1 MKSAVENKK
10 FEHKKDKYFFCE
22 HCLRESREA
31 KRKDETIKEIYSPLV
46 RLPLYIYPP
55 VGKAV
60 LVGYVDKC
68 LQCQYTRGFVWEKAP
83 DKYSSQRIKDLFIKE
98 NQGKYTR
105 GLTEAEI
112 CSPKAFEINDEI
124 DTDFFAYARR
134 FNKLLDS
141 YNGVSK

>member
-1 MKSAVENKK
+1 MI
-10 FEHKKDKYFFCE
+10 CE
-22 HCLRESREA
+22 KCLQESIRLKAES
-31 KRKDETIKEIYSPLV
+31 KNSEEIEEVHTPIV

-55 VGKAV
+55 TGEAIRI
-60 LVGYVDKC
+60 GYVDKC
-68 LQCQYTRGFVWEKAP
+68 LTCNKNYRFVWEKTL

-112 CSPKAFEINDEI
+112 CSPKAFEINDET